1 MKKILFVINTLG
13 CGGAENAL
21 ISLLNVLDD
30 REYEIS
36 LYVLMNQGELI
47 DRIPENVKILNTS
60 YSNISV
66 QSKAGVK
73 VLKKYILR
81 TMFGHGS
88 FIKNLGYLLKNIIAM
103 KKKGAIK
110 PDKLLWRIMS
120 DGGVRYTEQY
130 DLAVA
135 YLEGGSTYYVADQVK
150 AAKKV
155 AFIHTDYRQAGYTR
169 KLDKGCYECYD
180 RLFAVSDESRN
191 AFLSVYPEY
200 EKKIEVFHNIVD
212 QKLIRKKALEKGGF
226 EDDYA
231 GIRILTVGRLTKEKA
246 IEVSVDAMHLLKEK
260 GYRAR
265 WYVIGEGDQRTFLEN
280 RIRKYGL
287 EKDFILLGAKDNP
300 CPYYAQTDI
309 YVHASRYEGKSIA
322 IQEAKTLGSPMLVS
336 DCQGNREQIT
346 DGVNGKMCDFNAE
359 SICQGVAWLMD
370 NEEERKRLGETASK
384 ELIDNEE
391 AIKKFLE
398 LL

>member
-88 FIKNLGYLLKNIIAM
+88 LIKNLGYLLKNIIAM
-103 KKKGAIK
+103 KKKGAIQ

-169 KLDKGCYECYD
+169 ELDKGCYECYASAKA
-180 RLFAVSDESRN
+180 LLTSIKRN
-191 AFLSVYPEY
+191 TGEDLNGFQIF
-200 EKKIEVFHNIVD
+200 EKKNFEKPEIRSEIDKWIDEIISGLINI
-212 QKLIRKKALEKGGF
+212 LETIF
-226 EDDYA
+226 
-231 GIRILTVGRLTKEKA
+231 
-246 IEVSVDAMHLLKEK
+246 
-260 GYRAR
+260 
-265 WYVIGEGDQRTFLEN
+265 FP
-280 RIRKYGL
+280 
-287 EKDFILLGAKDNP
+287 F
-300 CPYYAQTDI
+300 
-309 YVHASRYEGKSIA
+309 KS
-322 IQEAKTLGSPMLVS
+322 L
-336 DCQGNREQIT
+336 R
-346 DGVNGKMCDFNAE
+346 
-359 SICQGVAWLMD
+359 
-370 NEEERKRLGETASK
+370 
-384 ELIDNEE
+384 
-391 AIKKFLE
+391 
-398 LL
+398 

>member
-88 FIKNLGYLLKNIIAM
+88 LIKNLGYLLKNIIAM

-120 DGGVRYTEQY
+120 DGRG
-130 DLAVA
+130 
-135 YLEGGSTYYVADQVK
+135 K
-150 AAKKV
+150 
-155 AFIHTDYRQAGYTR
+155 IHR
-169 KLDKGCYECYD
+169 
-180 RLFAVSDESRN
+180 
-191 AFLSVYPEY
+191 
-200 EKKIEVFHNIVD
+200 
-212 QKLIRKKALEKGGF
+212 
-226 EDDYA
+226 
-231 GIRILTVGRLTKEKA
+231 A
-246 IEVSVDAMHLLKEK
+246 I
-260 GYRAR
+260 
-265 WYVIGEGDQRTFLEN
+265 
-280 RIRKYGL
+280 
-287 EKDFILLGAKDNP
+287 
-300 CPYYAQTDI
+300 
-309 YVHASRYEGKSIA
+309 
-322 IQEAKTLGSPMLVS
+322 
-336 DCQGNREQIT
+336 
-346 DGVNGKMCDFNAE
+346 
-359 SICQGVAWLMD
+359 
-370 NEEERKRLGETASK
+370 
-384 ELIDNEE
+384 
-391 AIKKFLE
+391 
-398 LL
+398 

>member
-88 FIKNLGYLLKNIIAM
+88 LIKNLGYLLKNIIAM

-169 KLDKGCYECYD
+169 ELDKGCYECYD

-212 QKLIRKKALEKGGF
+212 QKLIRKKALEKGGI

-280 RIRKYGL
+280 RIRK
-287 EKDFILLGAKDNP
+287 
-300 CPYYAQTDI
+300 
-309 YVHASRYEGKSIA
+309 
-322 IQEAKTLGSPMLVS
+322 
-336 DCQGNREQIT
+336 
-346 DGVNGKMCDFNAE
+346 
-359 SICQGVAWLMD
+359 
-370 NEEERKRLGETASK
+370 
-384 ELIDNEE
+384 
-391 AIKKFLE
+391 
-398 LL
+398 